1 MNDPKRVLIV
11 SYLFPPSSAVG
22 ALRFLKFAKFLPQ
35 YGWKPIMLTATP
47 DYFAQTSAQAEAMIP
62 PGLEIHRVKM
72 WPGPRQIYLKI
83 RGKSGQELAKNQA
96 TFAHTA
102 KMGTREGQGGESLPA
117 KVKRWL
123 LALTWLPDDIQGW
136 YPPASRAGIRLFK
149 ETGFDAIVSTGPPWT
164 PHWVARRIA
173 LATGRPWLADFRDPW
188 TLNTWKGRWVVSE
201 ATRQLE
207 VWMENQVMHRSARV
221 ICNTDPL
228 SDRYRERYP
237 DLAPER
243 FVTITNGFDP
253 DDYGDLPLDLAG
265 GSKDDMTLAYAGN
278 LYGDRDPG
286 PLFQAL
292 KELRSEADAEISRCR
307 IVFIGTTA
315 EDRIRSQAKETGIA
329 ETVEFIPP
337 VSRGECLQRLA
348 KADVLLLMQPGA
360 ELQIPAKLFEY
371 LQLRKPILTLA
382 GEGATRRMV
391 ESAGAGIAVAPGDV
405 AAIRETL
412 KSLAGWHKTGALAG
426 RFAARNL
433 EALNFS
439 SLTGRLADLLN
450 EVAFSQ
456 KRA

>member
-1 MNDPKRVLIV
+1 MNRTRRVLIV

-22 ALRFLKFAKFLPQ
+22 ALRFLKFSKYLPQ
-35 YGWKPIMLTATP
+35 YGWEPIMLTATP
-47 DYFAQTSAQAEAMIP
+47 DYYAQTSSQAETMIP
-62 PGLEIHRVKM
+62 PGLDIHRVKM

-83 RGKSGQELAKNQA
+83 RGKSGQELAKNQD
-96 TFAHTA
+96 TFAHVA
-102 KMGTREGQGGESLPA
+102 KAGALQGQTNESLLA
-117 KVKRWL
+117 KIKRWL

-149 ETGFDAIVSTGPPWT
+149 AAGFDAIISTGPPWT

-173 LATGRPWLADFRDPW
+173 LATGCPWVADFRDPW

-201 ATRQLE
+201 ATRRVEL
-207 VWMENQVMHRSARV
+207 WMENQVMHRSARV

-228 SDRYRERYP
+228 AERYRERYS
-237 DLAPER
+237 DLDSGR

-253 DDYGDLPLDLAG
+253 DDYGNLPLDPTG
-265 GSKDDMTLAYAGN
+265 KPNDDMILAYAGN

-292 KELRSEADAEISRCR
+292 SRFHAEADAGISRCR
-307 IVFIGTTA
+307 LIFIGTTA
-315 EDRIRSQAKETGIA
+315 EDRIRRQAEEAGIA
-329 ETVEFIPP
+329 EKVEFVPP
-337 VSRGECLQRLA
+337 VSREECLHRLA
-348 KADVLLLMQPGA
+348 NADVLLLMQPGA

-382 GEGATRRMV
+382 GEGATRRMIQ
-391 ESAGAGIAVAPGDV
+391 STGAGIAITPGD
-405 AAIRETL
+405 AEAICNAL
-412 KSLAGWHKTGALAG
+412 KLWAGWHKTGTLTG
-426 RFAARNL
+426 RFTAQNI

-456 KRA
+456 ERA